1 MIDPLLPTKKST
13 KKTYKKIKLSKKY
26 YYLLKTAE
34 LEDLSTQLDNI
45 LRNIKKQNPPT
56 TQSEILKKLTDLNEK
71 IDDLIELYL
80 PSTSD
85 TNLNIP
91 TNNIEALMLK
101 AKLLENLA
109 EFKRSNVV
117 LEQAISTYHEVLLM
131 GHKVPENN
139 FKNSGDKCIKLMKF
153 RGWNGKAIRILQ
165 MLIQRF
171 SDNHNQDVEY
181 RKQLGVTF
189 LSMNNNR
196 AAKEVFEVLI
206 EITPHDYYV
215 QAHLGF
221 IVKAEALEAS
231 DDEKLQ
237 NAVDLLEF
245 GIKNQVENGVD
256 QPLDGLFYFHLGGM
270 YA

>member
-1 MIDPLLPTKKST
+1 M
-13 KKTYKKIKLSKKY
+13 
-26 YYLLKTAE
+26 
-34 LEDLSTQLDNI
+34 
-45 LRNIKKQNPPT
+45 NPPPN
-56 TQSEILKKLTDLNEK
+56 QSEILKKLTDLNHK
-71 IDDLIELYL
+71 LDDLIELL
-80 PSTSD
+80 PSTTTS
-85 TNLNIP
+85 TNLNFP
-91 TNNIEALMLK
+91 ANNNYNNNIEALMLK

-109 EFKRSNVV
+109 EYKRSNAV
-117 LEQAISTYHEVLLM
+117 LEQAISTYHDVLLL
-131 GHKVPENN
+131 GHKVPENT
-139 FKNSGDKCIKLMKF
+139 FKNAGDKCIKLMKF

-171 SDNHNQDVEY
+171 SDDNQDNVDVEY

-189 LSMNNNR
+189 LSMNNNK

-206 EITPHDYYV
+206 EIAPNDYYV